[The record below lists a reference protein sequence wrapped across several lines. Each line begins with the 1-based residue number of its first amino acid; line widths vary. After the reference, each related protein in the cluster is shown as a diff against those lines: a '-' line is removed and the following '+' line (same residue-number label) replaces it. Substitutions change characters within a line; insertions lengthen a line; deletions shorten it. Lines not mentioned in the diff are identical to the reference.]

1 MATIDVRHLHIGG
14 NPATFHSGGEGVADY
29 KGKITM
35 VIGGERSG
43 KSTYAEDY
51 ALEAAGDSSRY
62 FIATAE
68 AMDDEMSK
76 RILRHQASRAGRF
89 VTIEEPIELAKAIK
103 SLPDTCSVCVVDCLT
118 VWMGNLLYHKK
129 LEGKVDEL
137 LDALVSSNCD
147 LIIVTNETGLGVV
160 PADPESRKFVEEA
173 GRLHQKIASLADN
186 VIVMIAGIPLAI
198 KGQLL

>member
-1 MATIDVRHLHIGG
+1 MATIDVRHLQIGG
-14 NPATFHSGGEGVADY
+14 TPAEFHEGEEFFSSH
-29 KGKITM
+29 KGKITL

-51 ALEAAGDSSRY
+51 ALEAASDKSRY

-68 AMDDEMSK
+68 PVDDEMSK

-89 VTIEEPIELAKAIK
+89 VTIEEPVELPKAIR
-103 SLPDTCSVCVVDCLT
+103 SLPDTCELCVIDCLT

-129 LEGKVDEL
+129 LEGKVEDL
-137 LDALVSSNCD
+137 LDALVTCQAD

-160 PADPESRKFVEEA
+160 PADPMSRQFVEQT
-173 GRLHQKIASLADN
+173 GRLHQKIASIADN
-186 VIVMIAGIPLAI
+186 VVLMVAGIPIAI
-198 KGQLL
+198 KGQIL

>member
-14 NPATFHSGGEGVADY
+14 NPASCHSGNGSGSSC

-68 AMDDEMSK
+68 VMDDEMSK

-89 VTIEEPIELAKAIK
+89 STIEEPIELAKAIQ
-103 SLPDTCSVCVVDCLT
+103 SLPDSCEVCVVDCLT
-118 VWMGNLLYHKK
+118 VWMGNLLRHDK
-129 LEGKVDEL
+129 LGDQVEEL
-137 LDALVSSNCD
+137 LDALLASRCD

-160 PADPESRKFVEEA
+160 PADPASRRFVEEA
-173 GRLHQKIASLADN
+173 GRLHQRLASLADN
-186 VIVMIAGIPLAI
+186 VIVMIAGIPVAI
-198 KGQLL
+198 KGQVL